1 MRLGVFSNQNLRPW
15 VNWTT
20 LGPPLLHPLAAHD
33 GAQLIAPPSTTLTSR
48 SAREWW
54 ETLEKVWSSDTL
66 FWMQGVTRPELS
78 IHIPALLRG
87 PVRRSAFVVDVRSH
101 VVAKVGAL
109 AVLQQ
114 LNPCFV
120 AFREGCDELK
130 RHFPRGHFE
139 WMPFGVDTDVFDSVP
154 GERPIFAYWMGRRYE
169 ALHQAMI
176 AYCEKRGLEY
186 RYTRKAGEFTDPV
199 QLGRLVGS
207 TQYFLVSPPDLA
219 DPDRTGGFSPFV
231 MRYLEGLAA
240 GARLLGVL
248 PEAAST
254 NGSCRSMRSWWWLL
268 TGAIWP
274 PSWMQ
279 TAKIRRQRRRW
290 SAHGYSSG
298 NSIPGRG
305 EHNRSL
311 IGFNWRRRPGSRMD
325 ELALVIMSPDR
336 VPWRGVGARLGRQQR
351 LDDRPLELAQPV
363 AA

>member
-1 MRLGVFSNQNLRPW
+1 M
-15 VNWTT
+15 
-20 LGPPLLHPLAAHD
+20 
-33 GAQLIAPPSTTLTSR
+33 
-48 SAREWW
+48 
-54 ETLEKVWSSDTL
+54 
-66 FWMQGVTRPELS
+66 
-78 IHIPALLRG
+78 
-87 PVRRSAFVVDVRSH
+87 
-101 VVAKVGAL
+101 AKVGAL
-109 AVLQQ
+109 AVLQR

-248 PEAAST
+248 PRSGEYERLLPLDAILVVAPDGSDLAAKLDADRE
-254 NGSCRSMRSWWWLL
+254 N
-268 TGAIWP
+268 
-274 PSWMQ
+274 
-279 TAKIRRQRRRW
+279 TASKAAVER
-290 SAHGYSSG
+290 
-298 NSIPGRG
+298 
-305 EHNRSL
+305 
-311 IGFNWRRRPGSRMD
+311 
-325 ELALVIMSPDR
+325 
-336 VPWRGVGARLGRQQR
+336 ARLLVREQHSWKRRAQQIFDR
-351 LDDRPLELAQPV
+351 LQLEKATGFENG
-363 AA
+363 